1 MSAYTQITAREMEQ
15 FMQRYPCGALVSHK
29 GISEGIENTNYFVD
43 TAQGSYVLTVF
54 EWLGRDELPWFID
67 LMAHVADAGLP
78 CPHPVAARDGGY
90 LQELKGKPAVLIT
103 RLRGRTVRDPDARHC
118 GLVGEALARLHGAM
132 KNFGRRRENG
142 RDIAWFREQGRRL
155 DEHLGAREREL
166 LRSEIKHQA
175 ACDFSPLPGG
185 IIHADLFRDNVM
197 FDGPRL
203 SGLIDFY
210 YACEGSLLYDLAV
223 TVNDWCR
230 CDGGAIAGDRYE
242 ALLAGYR
249 KHRALQPAEAR
260 AWQDALRRAA
270 LRFWLSRLR
279 DRRFPRRGEITHI
292 KDPGVFHDILLDCRA
307 GGAPLA

>member
-1 MSAYTQITAREMEQ
+1 MSVYTQITARELEQ

-230 CDGGAIAGDRYE
+230 RDGGAIAGDRYE

-249 KHRALQPAEAR
+249 EHRALQPAEAR

-292 KDPGVFHDILLDCRA
+292 KDPGVFRDILLDCRA

>member
-1 MSAYTQITAREMEQ
+1 MSVYTQITARELEQ

-43 TAQGSYVLTVF
+43 TAQGGYVLTVF

-166 LRSEIKHQA
+166 LRSEIAHQA

-230 CDGGAIAGDRYE
+230 RDGGAIAGDRYE

-249 KHRALQPAEAR
+249 EHRALQPAEAR

-292 KDPGVFHDILLDCRA
+292 KDPGVFRDILLDCRA